1 MRLVAVGDIMLMH
14 PLRLVRSLNQ
24 PYATVMSH
32 LSAAD
37 LRVGN
42 LEQCLSARG
51 APQDKLAT
59 IRGAPKLAR
68 EVKALG
74 IEVVSIANNHAYDYG
89 EQAFLDTLQG
99 CAEVG
104 LTVVG
109 GGRTLAEAVE
119 HAIVTNGD
127 RSVAILAFAATLPPG
142 AAAGPEKPGIAPVR
156 VTTRYEVDPIFT
168 LEQPGTSPRVRT
180 QVLLDDARPLLSAV
194 ERARAVAD
202 RVVVLLHW
210 GVPPH
215 WHPPF
220 DGELVEYQRPLA
232 REVAAAGADVILGHH
247 PHVVHGIEVVGAC
260 VVCYSL
266 GNFIFHPRVPIP
278 PGVQDPV
285 PGYKAGWAD
294 ALRESAG
301 DPRKRDSV
309 LVEVDLGGTGPPR
322 LRAIPLRLDE
332 HGEPYAPSAEVAEG
346 VLDRL
351 DRSSRAL
358 GTALRLDVGT
368 AHLAPA

>member
-1 MRLVAVGDIMLMH
+1 MLQR
-14 PLRLVRSLNQ
+14 PLGLIRSLNQ
-24 PYATVMSH
+24 PYAAVMS
-32 LSAAD
+32 LLGAAD

-42 LEQCLSARG
+42 LEQCLSTRG

-59 IRGAPKLAR
+59 TRGAPELAR

-74 IEVVSIANNHAYDYG
+74 IEVVGVANNHAYDYG
-89 EQAFLDTLQG
+89 EQAFLDTLDA
-99 CAEVG
+99 CAEAG
-104 LTVVG
+104 LTAVG
-109 GGRTLAEAVE
+109 GGRALGEAIEPV
-119 HAIVTNGD
+119 VVVSRG
-127 RSVAILAFAATLPPG
+127 RSVAFLAFSATLPPG
-142 AAAGPEKPGIAPVR
+142 TAAGPEKPGIAPVR

-180 QVLLDDARPLLSAV
+180 QVLPDDARLLLSAV
-194 ERARAVAD
+194 ERARAAAD

-232 REVAAAGADVILGHH
+232 RAIAAAGADVILGHH
-247 PHVVHGIEVVGAC
+247 PHVVHGIEVIGAC

-266 GNFIFHPRVPIP
+266 GNFIFHPRTTGSVGG
-278 PGVQDPV
+278 PGTT

-309 LVEVDLGGTGPPR
+309 LVEVGLAGTGVPR
-322 LRAIPLRLDE
+322 LTVVPLHLDE
-332 HGEPYAPSAEVAEG
+332 NGEPYVPSRELADR
-346 VLDRL
+346 VLERL
-351 DRSSRAL
+351 TCSSRQL
-358 GTALRLDVGT
+358 GTTLSLEAGA
-368 AHLAPA
+368 AHLDPA